1 MFSRTSSGIRNT
13 DLFYRDQYLIIV
25 EGQDDVPF
33 WGIFFPEEINGY
45 ERRFKPVGG
54 SEIKNYIEEVYK
66 NNAKFAV
73 ALDSDYRLF
82 MGKIYDHAQIVET
95 LVYSIE
101 NLVISP
107 QTLAKII
114 RIESRKEDYDIDNVK
129 IWLEHFDKK
138 MHSLMI
144 ADYLIQK
151 ECLGKESLGKS
162 CFRFLEN
169 SKTKAPVF
177 DIKKIKDFIESLTI
191 VETLFNLAE
200 EELKNYKPSKHIRGH
215 FFFGASLCFLNHEI
229 NRLRANKVRR
239 SIANDDLYT
248 MLVLACKD
256 SLSACSELQRLHERA
271 NYVAQEVVNL
281 LSAHRA
287 EV

>member
-13 DLFYRDQYLIIV
+13 DLFYRGQYLVVV

-33 WGIFFPEEINGY
+33 WSTFFPKRVDGY
-45 ERRFKPVGG
+45 ECKFKPVGG
-54 SEIKNYIEEVYK
+54 SEIKKYIDEIYK
-66 NNAKFAV
+66 SNAKFAV

-82 MGKIYDHAQIVET
+82 MGKIYEHTQILET

-101 NLVISP
+101 NITISP

-114 RIESRKEDYDIDNVK
+114 RIESRKEDYNINNVE
-129 IWLEHFDKK
+129 IWFEHFDKT
-138 MHSLMI
+138 MQSLMI

-151 ECLGKESLGKS
+151 ERLGKESLGKS

-169 SKTKAPVF
+169 PRTKAPVF
-177 DIKKIKDFIESLTI
+177 DIKKIEDFVKSLDI
-191 VETLFNLAE
+191 LEDLFKFAE
-200 EELKNYKPSKHIRGH
+200 KELKNYKPSRHIRGH
-215 FFFGASLCFLNHEI
+215 FFCGASLCFLNYEV
-229 NRLRANKVRR
+229 NRLRPNKVKK

-248 MLVLACKD
+248 MLILACRD
-256 SLSACSELQRLHERA
+256 SVSTCSELQSLHERA
-271 NYVAQEVVNL
+271 VQVAQEVIKL
-281 LSAHRA
+281 LSLR

>member
-1 MFSRTSSGIRNT
+1 MFSRTPSGIRNI
-13 DLFYRDQYLIIV
+13 DLFYRNQYLVVV

-33 WGIFFPEEINGY
+33 WSIFFPKEVDGY
-45 ERRFKPVGG
+45 ECKFKPVGG
-54 SEIKNYIEEVYK
+54 SEIKNYIDEIYK

-82 MGKIYDHAQIVET
+82 MGKIYEHTQIIET
-95 LVYSIE
+95 FVYSIE
-101 NLVISP
+101 NIIISP

-114 RIESRKEDYDIDNVK
+114 RIESRKEDYNIDNVET
-129 IWLEHFDKK
+129 WFEHFDKTT
-138 MHSLMI
+138 HGLMI

-169 SKTKAPVF
+169 PKTKAPVF
-177 DIKKIKDFIESLTI
+177 DIKKIENFIKSLSI
-191 VETLFNLAE
+191 LEDLFKLAK
-200 EELKNYKPSKHIRGH
+200 EELKDYKPSQHIRGH
-215 FFFGASLCFLNHEI
+215 FFFGASLCFLNHEV
-229 NRLRANKVRR
+229 NRLRPNKVKR

-256 SLSACSELQRLHERA
+256 SFSTCSELQNLHERA
-271 NYVAQEVVNL
+271 VQVAQEVVKG
-281 LSAHRA
+281 
-287 EV
+287 